1 MKQSTVLATHC
12 VFNEGV
18 WFQGKN
24 WRPKTCQLQCFLAEY
39 DAELAQFLSY
49 KQLWHFEVNLRAF
62 VHRMPPAILFSLA
75 QPSANATKKEN
86 PDELHR

>member
-39 DAELAQFLSY
+39 VAELAQFLSY

-62 VHRMPPAILFSLA
+62 CAQNAPCHFIFPSSTFSKCY
-75 QPSANATKKEN
+75 QKRES
-86 PDELHR
+86 R

>member
-1 MKQSTVLATHC
+1 MKQSTVLGMHC

-18 WFQGKN
+18 WFQGKIGG
-24 WRPKTCQLQCFLAEY
+24 PKLVSCNAFLAKY
-39 DAELAQFLSY
+39 VAELARFLSY

-62 VHRMPPAILFSLA
+62 CAQNAPCHFIFSCSTFSKYYL
-75 QPSANATKKEN
+75 KEN